1 MMSMSII
8 LEKKTV
14 KPTKIK
20 IQTRNRGDG
29 KTRYSVNL
37 PKGFMDR
44 LMHKFK
50 RKKGIY
56 AIQCV
61 RILIEDG
68 IPFLE
73 IDETQEMI

>member
-1 MMSMSII
+1 MSII
-8 LEKKTV
+8 LEKKTI
-14 KPTKIK
+14 KPTKVK

-29 KTRYSVNL
+29 KQRYSSNY

-44 LMHKFK
+44 LMKK
-50 RKKGIY
+50 YGQKKGTYTID
-56 AIQCV
+56 CV

-73 IDETQEMI
+73 IDETKEMI